1 MMMSDKCSF
10 RSILPKLENEP
21 ADRPPL
27 LADELYAL
35 KKKREQDTT
44 HITR

>member
-10 RSILPKLENEP
+10 REIRNVLQEMEKEH
-21 ADRPPL
+21 ADRPL

-35 KKKREQDTT
+35 KKKREQNT
-44 HITR
+44 IR